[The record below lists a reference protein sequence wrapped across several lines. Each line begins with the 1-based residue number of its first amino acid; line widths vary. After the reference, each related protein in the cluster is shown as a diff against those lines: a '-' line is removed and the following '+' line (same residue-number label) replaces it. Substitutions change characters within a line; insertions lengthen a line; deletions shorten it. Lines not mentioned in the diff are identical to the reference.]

1 MYQKHKIS
9 LLYSTILLFVNI
21 YIYSQ
26 INLMYD
32 ITNSP
37 DFNIYIEYIYHFF
50 GLNEQTNID
59 NGSIYY
65 YLISIVLTL

>member
-32 ITNSP
+32 ITNSLTLISTL
-37 DFNIYIEYIYHFF
+37 NIYIIFWPK
-50 GLNEQTNID
+50 
-59 NGSIYY
+59 
-65 YLISIVLTL
+65 

>member
-37 DFNIYIEYIYHFF
+37 DFNIYIEYIYHF
-50 GLNEQTNID
+50 LA
-59 NGSIYY
+59 
-65 YLISIVLTL
+65 